1 MRQLAPKGLPFQLP
15 ADVAAALATAPR
27 IHLATGLAD
36 LEALACRDANGAGWH
51 EIAYEVPG
59 RGRIVEAQ
67 ACRVKNGIAVN
78 YADPYMRRRD
88 PDCLVIGDD
97 GPTDKPRY
105 RERFGVEF
113 GPVRAASLEWLAG
126 QELAVFAF
134 AAGGPAAQ
142 VDALAIGPA
151 NAGFFALGLALL
163 QGIQAEPTAGF
174 TPRAILYVVPPFR
187 HSHFGGR
194 QVVVH
199 HRGPGLHEIFSY
211 NLYPGPSAKKGIYGV
226 LINHGE
232 ADGWI
237 TAHCSTVV
245 AVTPYDNRVA
255 IMHEGASG
263 SGKSEMLE
271 HVHRQD
277 DGSLLLGRN
286 VVTGE
291 RRHILLPQGCRL
303 RPVNDDMA
311 LCPPALQKDNGKL
324 TVADAEAGWFIRVNH
339 ILGYGTDP
347 DIESLTIHPTSPLLF
362 LNIDAQPG
370 STALLW
376 EHTEDE
382 PGRPC
387 PNPRVIIPRAAV
399 PNVLSRSV
407 SIDVRSFGVR
417 TPPCTRESP
426 TYGILGLFH
435 VLPPALAWLWRL
447 VAPRGHDNPSIDA
460 TASQAMSSEG
470 VGSYWP
476 FATGRMVTQAN
487 LILRQIQA
495 TPKVQY
501 LLCPNQHVGAWAVGF
516 MPQWIMREYV
526 ARRGGVW
533 FRSDQI
539 APSRSSLLGYA
550 IKGIMVEGQELE
562 EYLFSVEKQ
571 PEVGEAAYDAGAALL
586 GDYFR
591 TELKPYLASDLDP
604 LGRRIIERCLAGAG
618 VDEYAA
624 LIPGSPVVVDD

>member
-1 MRQLAPKGLPFQLP
+1 MRHLIPGNTLFRLP
-15 ADVAAALATAPR
+15 ADVSAMLASAPQVS
-27 IHLATGLAD
+27 LATGLED
-36 LEALACRDANGAGWH
+36 LETLACRDANRSGWH
-51 EIAYEVPG
+51 EVAYDVAG

-67 ACRVKNGIAVN
+67 VCRVKNGIAAN
-78 YADPYMRRRD
+78 YLEPYMRRRD
-88 PDCLVIGDD
+88 PDCMVIADE

-105 RERFGVEF
+105 RARFGEDF
-113 GPVRAASLEWLAG
+113 GPVRDKSLAWLG
-126 QELAVFAF
+126 QQELACFAF

-142 VDALAIGPA
+142 VDALAVVPA

-163 QGIQAEPTAGF
+163 QGIYEAPPEGF
-174 TPRAILYVVPPFR
+174 EPRAILYVAPPFR
-187 HSHFGGR
+187 HSHFQGR

-199 HRGPGLHEIFSY
+199 NRARGLHEIFSY

-232 ADGWI
+232 SEGWI

-245 AVTPYDNRVA
+245 AVTPYDNRIA

-271 HVHRQD
+271 HVHRED
-277 DGSLLLGRN
+277 DGKLLLGRN
-286 VVTGE
+286 LIGE
-291 RRHILLPQGCRL
+291 EQRHILLPQGCRL

-311 LCPPALQKDNGKL
+311 LCSPALQKENGKL
-324 TVADAEAGWFIRVNH
+324 TVTDAESGWFIRVNH
-339 ILGYGTDP
+339 IVNYGTDP
-347 DIESLTIHPTSPLLF
+347 DIESLTIHPSAPLLF

-376 EHTEDE
+376 EHMQDE
-382 PGRPC
+382 PGKAC
-387 PNPRVIIPRAAV
+387 PNPRVIIPRAVV

-417 TPPCTRESP
+417 TPPCTRDSP

-447 VAPRGHDNPSIDA
+447 VAPRGHDNPSIID
-460 TASQAMSSEG
+460 SRHMGSEG

-487 LILRQIQA
+487 LILRQIQSS
-495 TPKVQY
+495 PKVQY

-526 ARRGGVW
+526 ARRGGAW
-533 FRSDQI
+533 FRGDQI
-539 APSRSSLLGYA
+539 VASRCSLLGYS
-550 IKGIMVEGQELE
+550 IKGLMVEGQELDE
-562 EYLFSVEKQ
+562 HFFAVEKQ
-571 PEVGEAAYDAGAALL
+571 PEVGEEAYDVGAAILQQ
-586 GDYFR
+586 FFH
-591 TELKPYLASDLDP
+591 TELKQYLTADLDP
-604 LGRRIIERCLAGAG
+604 LGCTIIESCLTGAG
-618 VDEYAA
+618 VETYAN
-624 LIPGSPVVVDD
+624 LIAGGPVVVDD